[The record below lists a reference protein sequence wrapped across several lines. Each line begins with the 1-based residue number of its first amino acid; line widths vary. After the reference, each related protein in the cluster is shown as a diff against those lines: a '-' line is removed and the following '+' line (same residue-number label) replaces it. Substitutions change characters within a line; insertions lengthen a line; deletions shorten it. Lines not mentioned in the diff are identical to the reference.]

1 MLVTPPIGIES
12 SQRMVERFMKDRI
25 KETTKRMQMTHGATE
40 QSLRALSEHFG
51 VELPN
56 GYLEFMTS
64 TNGAAGPIG
73 ENSFLQVW
81 PAEEVIKLNSDLD
94 YITDEHPEWLFFA
107 GNGGGTWYAFD
118 TKYNPQPVV
127 EVDMIDPDNN
137 EVRGSSFEEFLEN
150 LYKAEE

>member
-1 MLVTPPIGIES
+1 MK
-12 SQRMVERFMKDRI
+12 ERV
-25 KETTKRMQMTHGATE
+25 KETTSKMQMTDGATKL
-40 QSLRALSEHFG
+40 SLPGLSAHFG

-56 GYLEFMTS
+56 EYVEFMTS
-64 TNGAAGPIG
+64 TNGAVGPIG

-118 TKYNPQPVV
+118 TKHHPQPVV

-137 EVRGSSFEEFLEN
+137 EVRGASFEEFLEN
-150 LYKAEE
+150 LYMAKE